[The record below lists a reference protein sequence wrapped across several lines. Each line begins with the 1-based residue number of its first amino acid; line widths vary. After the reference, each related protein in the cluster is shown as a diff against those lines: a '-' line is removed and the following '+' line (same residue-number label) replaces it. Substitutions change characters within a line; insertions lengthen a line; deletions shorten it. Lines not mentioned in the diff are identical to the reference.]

1 MTSSSFLGEGKKFER
16 LTLLMVLKSI
26 ILKEPA
32 VSASQ
37 LQGYCVIL
45 TPTVKVFFS
54 TRTQEFLPGPREAV
68 KQDVDLM

>member
-32 VSASQ
+32 ASASQ

-45 TPTVKVFFS
+45 TPTVKVFFPRGLRS
-54 TRTQEFLPGPREAV
+54 SFLVRGR
-68 KQDVDLM
+68 L